1 MALFTL
7 TFDTVTKEIKADFD
21 GAPVENLYDVSAY
34 AWGPDKNGTLVGSI
48 QVSSSKYDDETK
60 VQTSVK
66 VYASE
71 EKQKQEDK
79 TELHKSI
86 AKALGC
92 KVN

>member
-1 MALFTL
+1 MGHLSKISMMYRL
-7 TFDTVTKEIKADFD
+7 MLGGQI
-21 GAPVENLYDVSAY
+21 
-34 AWGPDKNGTLVGSI
+34 VGSI